1 MELLKKY
8 LIRKL
13 IPFLAMIGSFTAFAI
28 SLQHIAFKQLDI
40 IHQSIIYVLFIVAG
54 IIIGVITSIIYEK
67 RGKDILTYNYL
78 GKATIVKQKIY
89 ILAIG
94 AGLVGFL
101 ISNQISTA
109 FAIVGGITYGLAF
122 MSGLAIGVFDHQ
134 DIVSKQLLYAGI
146 VPIAISFVYAYYGT
160 KDKAFIDVVWVFGA
174 VYLYAYLLLVN
185 RIKLNSIIFFK
196 NSINVENGK
205 SIKLYNDILIT
216 GFFGIF
222 LLFFN
227 IRKVIEFGYQWI
239 IFLFVSILAFLSKL
253 TSGLLVYGSFK
264 AGKVSEEGIQSLGG
278 AAVPMSLIMKIAIGV
293 FAGIFFIG
301 IGFVIFVGLKIAIR
315 AIKNMLDNLS
325 GVGNKVKSK
334 KVRTKEYEET
344 SEILKKTKTENVKI
358 KIPKYLYTIKGLQ
371 KIENDNEKLR
381 YLYGFA
387 LERLIYNHVDIN
399 KSDTPIQVL
408 DRIVVNKGGLEL
420 NEAQFNKF
428 TEEYRRVRYGY
439 KSTMIKDFA
448 KEAVEL
454 EKRIEALKVLKRKDK

>member
-8 LIRKL
+8 LIRKI

-28 SLQHIAFKQLDI
+28 SLQHIAFNQLSI
-40 IHQSIIYVLFIVAG
+40 VHQSIIYVSFIIVG
-54 IIIGVITSIIYEK
+54 IVVGVIASIIYEK

-78 GKATIVKQKIY
+78 GKATFLNQKIY
-89 ILAIG
+89 VLALG
-94 AGLVGFL
+94 AGVVGFY
-101 ISNQISTA
+101 ISNQVSLA
-109 FAIVGGITYGLAF
+109 FAIVSAITYGIAF
-122 MSGLAIGVFDHQ
+122 ISGLAIGIFDHQ
-134 DIVSKQLLYAGI
+134 DIVSKKLLYSGI
-146 VPIAISFVYAYYGT
+146 VPIVISFIYAYYGT
-160 KDKAFIDVVWVFGA
+160 NDKAFIDVVWVFGA

-185 RIKLNSIIFFK
+185 RMKLNSIIFFK
-196 NSINVENGK
+196 NSINVENSK

-239 IFLFVSILAFLSKL
+239 IFLFASLLAFLAKL

-264 AGKVSEEGIQSLGG
+264 AGKPSEESIQSLGG
-278 AAVPMSLIMKIAIGV
+278 AAVPMSLITKIVIGV
-293 FAGIFFIG
+293 VAVIFFIG
-301 IGFVIFVGLKIAIR
+301 IGFVIFVGIKIAIR
-315 AIKNMLDNLS
+315 GLKNALDNLS
-325 GVGNKVKSK
+325 GVGNKVKDK

-344 SEILKKTKTENVKI
+344 SEILKKTKTEQVKR
-358 KIPKYLYTIKGLQ
+358 KVPKYLYTIKGLQ
-371 KIENDNEKLR
+371 KVENDNDKLR

-387 LERLIYNHVDIN
+387 LERLIYNHVDID

-408 DRIVVNKGGLEL
+408 DKIVINKGGLEL

-448 KEAVEL
+448 KEAAEL
-454 EKRIEALKVLKRKDK
+454 EKRIEAIKVLKKKD